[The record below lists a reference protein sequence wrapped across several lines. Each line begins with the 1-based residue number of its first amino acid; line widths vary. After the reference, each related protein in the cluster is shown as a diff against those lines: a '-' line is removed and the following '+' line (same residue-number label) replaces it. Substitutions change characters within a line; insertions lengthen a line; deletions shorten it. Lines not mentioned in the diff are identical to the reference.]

1 MSQTSLPVL
10 NSPSAPAAGH
20 KHGHAHGKHDPD
32 HLNCCGHLD
41 AEQTER
47 NILLY
52 LAGAVLLIAAFVG
65 RTIFPSVIDERV
77 VSALAFVAAIGLGG
91 VMIWSAWKELTK
103 GRASTASLASLAIIA
118 SIAIGEY
125 ETAGWLALILLV
137 ADQFLRRTSIS
148 AQRVIA
154 DLVSLTPDV
163 ARVVRDGQEMEV
175 RLADVRM
182 GDVVRVRPG
191 ENLSVDGVIIS
202 GRTTLDQASLTGE
215 AAPHEA
221 TINDDV
227 YAGTTNLTGI
237 IDLRVTKL
245 GSETT
250 IGKVT
255 ELIAAAERTKTA
267 RQLLIEQVASFYVPV
282 AISLAFLAWFLTN
295 DITRAINVLIVA
307 CPGALLLASPTA
319 MVAAFAAA
327 ARLGVMIK
335 QPTYLESAAD
345 VDTVVFDKTGTLTTG
360 KFSVSR
366 LAPNAGVDAGE
377 LLATAA
383 AAEQHSNHPL
393 AKSIMTT
400 AGAARV
406 SVPSSTDYEEI
417 HGRGVK
423 ARVQEATLF
432 VGRAT
437 WLIEM
442 FPQLKGDVDAV
453 AGKIEGMTG
462 VHVARQRDGQGP
474 QYLGVVGL
482 EDKVRPN
489 VKAVMDKLR
498 EIGVKKLGILT
509 GDRLSVA
516 ERVGRTVGV
525 DSVEAECLPEDKHA
539 ELKGLAAANRKTLMV
554 GDGINDGAALAE
566 ADVGVAMRLSG
577 SDIAAN
583 SAGVAL
589 MNDDLSRIPFLLE
602 LGRRNRAVITQNIVI
617 AVVVALVG
625 LALATTGN
633 LDTVG
638 ALFFHFVGDVL
649 VIANSFR
656 LFRFGEAYSLATEQ
670 TDAPATTKR
679 SVGLNLSGTPS
690 PTTA

>member
-1 MSQTSLPVL
+1 MAQLDTKHHHAKGHHHAKA
-10 NSPSAPAAGH
+10 SAGS
-20 KHGHAHGKHDPD
+20 DPT
-32 HLNCCGHLD
+32 NCCGHLD
-41 AEQTER
+41 AESSER

-52 LAGAVLLIAAFVG
+52 LAGGVMLIAAFLG
-65 RTIFPSVIDERV
+65 RKVFPGVIDERV
-77 VSALAFVAAIGLGG
+77 VSALALVAALALGS
-91 VMIWSAWKELTK
+91 VMVWGAWKELIK

-118 SIAIGEY
+118 SIAIGQY
-125 ETAGWLALILLV
+125 ETAGWLALVLLV

-154 DLVSLTPDV
+154 DLIRLTPDV
-163 ARVVRDGQEMEV
+163 ARVVRDGQEHEV
-175 RLADVRM
+175 SLADVRT

-191 ENLSVDGVIIS
+191 ENLSVDGVIIA

-221 TINDDV
+221 TVNEDV
-227 YAGTTNLTGI
+227 YAGTTNLTGT

-245 GSETT
+245 GTETT

-267 RQLLIEQVASFYVPV
+267 RQLLIEQVATFYVPV
-282 AISLAFLAWFLTN
+282 AISLAFLAWFLTA
-295 DITRAINVLIVA
+295 DVMRAINVLIVA

-319 MVAAFAAA
+319 TVAAFAAA

-335 QPTYLESAAD
+335 QPTHLEAAAD

-360 KFSVSR
+360 KFTVSR
-366 LAPNAGVDAGE
+366 LAPGPGVDPGD
-377 LLATAA
+377 LLAAA
-383 AAEQHSNHPL
+383 ACAEQHSNHPL
-393 AKSIMTT
+393 AKSIMNT
-400 AGAARV
+400 AAAARV
-406 SVPSSTDYEEI
+406 VVPASTDYEEI

-423 ARVQEATLF
+423 ARTAAGVLY

-437 WLIEM
+437 WLAEL
-442 FPQLKGDVDAV
+442 FPAIKGDIDAV
-453 AGKIEGMTG
+453 ASKIQGMSG
-462 VHVARQRDGQGP
+462 VHVARALDGQGG

-482 EDKVRPN
+482 EDKVRFN
-489 VKAVMDKLR
+489 AKAVMDKLR
-498 EIGVKKLGILT
+498 EIGVRRLSILT

-525 DSVEAECLPEDKHA
+525 DSVEAECLPEDKHT
-539 ELKGLAAANRKTLMV
+539 EIKILGSQHRKTLMV
-554 GDGINDGAALAE
+554 GDGINDGAALAQ

-583 SAGVAL
+583 SAGIAL
-589 MNDDLSRIPFLLE
+589 MNDDLSRIPFILE
-602 LGRRNRAVITQNIVI
+602 LGRRNRAVITQNIVL
-617 AVVVALVG
+617 AVFVALLG
-625 LALATTGN
+625 LALATTGR

-656 LFRFGEAYSLATEQ
+656 LFRFGEAYTVGGEEQ
-670 TDAPATTKR
+670 ATTQPVKK
-679 SVGLNLSGTPS
+679 SVGLNLSGTPA
-690 PTTA
+690 PA

>member
-1 MSQTSLPVL
+1 MSQTTTSLNVL
-10 NSPSAPAAGH
+10 NTPPAAAGKGH
-20 KHGHAHGKHDPD
+20 KHAHDHKHDHGDPM
-32 HLNCCGHLD
+32 NCCGHLD

-52 LAGAVLLIAAFVG
+52 LAGGVMLIVAFLARKV
-65 RTIFPSVIDERV
+65 FPGAIDKDV
-77 VSALAFVAAIGLGG
+77 VDGVALAAAIALGG
-91 VMIWSAWKELTK
+91 VMVWGAWKELMK

-125 ETAGWLALILLV
+125 ETAGWLALVLLV

-175 RLADVRM
+175 KLADVRM
-182 GDVVRVRPG
+182 GDTVRVRPG
-191 ENLSVDGVIIS
+191 ENLSVDGVIVS

-221 TINDDV
+221 TVGEDV

-282 AISLAFLAWFLTN
+282 AISLAFLAWFLTQ
-295 DITRAINVLIVA
+295 DIMRAINVLIVA

-319 MVAAFAAA
+319 TVAAFAAA

-335 QPTYLESAAD
+335 QPTYLEASAD

-360 KFSVSR
+360 KFTVSR
-366 LAPNAGVDAGE
+366 LAPAQGVDAGE
-377 LLATAA
+377 LLAAA
-383 AAEQHSNHPL
+383 AGAEQHSNHPL

-400 AGAARV
+400 AAAARV
-406 SVPSSTDYEEI
+406 TVPGSSDYEEI

-423 ARVQEATLF
+423 ARTERGTLF

-437 WLIEM
+437 WLLEL
-442 FPQLKGDVDAV
+442 FPDIKGDIDAV
-453 AGKIEGMTG
+453 AAKIDGMTG
-462 VHVARQRDGQGP
+462 VHVARDGK
-474 QYLGVVGL
+474 YLGVVGL

-539 ELKGLAAANRKTLMV
+539 ELQNLSKQNRKTLMV

-617 AVVVALVG
+617 AVVVALIG
-625 LALATTGN
+625 LALATTGR

-656 LFRFGEAYSLATEQ
+656 LFRFGEAYSLGEGEAEVAQ
-670 TDAPATTKR
+670 PVKK
-679 SVGLNLSGTPS
+679 SIGMSLSGAPS
-690 PTTA
+690 PA